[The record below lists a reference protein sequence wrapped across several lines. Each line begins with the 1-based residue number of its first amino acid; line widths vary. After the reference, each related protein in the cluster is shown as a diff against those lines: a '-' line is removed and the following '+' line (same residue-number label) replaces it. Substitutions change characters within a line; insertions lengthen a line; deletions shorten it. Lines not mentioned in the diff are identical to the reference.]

1 MIGQNHCH
9 VTIMDMRS
17 LMKRA
22 NYLLKYF
29 VTESNW
35 ENRKLNSSAF
45 FPILYDDFQNLFK
58 AKYNFWKA

>member
-45 FPILYDDFQNLFK
+45 FPILYDDFQII
-58 AKYNFWKA
+58 